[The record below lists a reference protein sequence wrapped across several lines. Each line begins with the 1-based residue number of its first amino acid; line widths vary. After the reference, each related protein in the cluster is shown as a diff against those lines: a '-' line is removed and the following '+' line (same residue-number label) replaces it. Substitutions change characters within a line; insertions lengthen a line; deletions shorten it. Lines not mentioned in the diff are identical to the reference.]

1 MSEEITPTPK
11 ISVSFERKISDGDY
25 GTITASAFVTY
36 PMDTDANSAVISEK
50 LEEGFQQ
57 CKAVVFDELGIE
69 VEIDATS
76 GMITEV
82 PKVRATKVAAPAAG
96 GGAPRPGSFDTK
108 TLKVM
113 NEKDM
118 VEDIPDW
125 LVTECARMGIEA
137 VWANQGKYGTFYK
150 EAVKAGE
157 TPIHMNEETGKAA
170 IISKPK

>member
-1 MSEEITPTPK
+1 MSEATPAPNV
-11 ISVSFERKISDGDY
+11 SVRFERKISDGDY

-36 PMDTDANSAVISEK
+36 PMDENAGSAVISEK

-96 GGAPRPGSFDTK
+96 GGGAPRPGGFDTK
-108 TLKVM
+108 GLKVM
-113 NEKDM
+113 NVSDM
-118 VEDIPDW
+118 VEDVPDW